1 MEKPPQTAEILPLS
15 EKAPERPRATPSN
28 MSPTGFSN
36 HAIHL
41 VRTLQQMTMQLSQM
55 ADRKASMLM
64 GATFLVFT
72 IVVGQARSG
81 PLTLSMMVLAL
92 SAFLSALCAVYS
104 VLPSITMKKSRLP
117 PGAKPNKLFFGVF
130 TQSPE
135 DEWIDSVMEELHAD
149 ETVFRTILRD
159 IYQNGMVMQ
168 KKKYRFLG
176 YAYRIFVVGLCVT
189 VVLFGGEQLIEDF
202 GRFAG

>member
-15 EKAPERPRATPSN
+15 EDTPDRPRATPSS

-104 VLPSITMKKSRLP
+104 VLPSITMKKTRLP

-135 DEWIDSVMEELHAD
+135 DEWIDSVMEELYAD

-168 KKKYRFLG
+168 KKKYRYLG

-202 GRFAG
+202 GRLSG